1 MANATMIDETGK
13 RYGKWLVIG
22 LGSPMPDGRNRWLCK
37 CDCGATGNRLGND
50 LRSGH
55 SKSCGCG
62 RAELNRMPNGG
73 AALNERYS
81 AYRRQAE
88 SKGRSFALTKDEFR
102 EITSEPCHYCGT
114 PPSNTATGSVSK
126 AGFCSEY
133 QYNGIDRI
141 ENDAGYI
148 PGNVVPCCK
157 RCNVAKNNM
166 SFDEFIS
173 WGRQLAA
180 RLFAKG

>member
-1 MANATMIDETGK
+1 
-13 RYGKWLVIG
+13 
-22 LGSPMPDGRNRWLCK
+22 MPD
-37 CDCGATGNRLGND
+37 
-50 LRSGH
+50 
-55 SKSCGCG
+55 
-62 RAELNRMPNGG
+62 GG

-88 SKGRSFALTKDEFR
+88 AKGRSFALTKEEFR
-102 EITSEPCHYCGT
+102 EITSESCHYCGA
-114 PPSNTATGSVSK
+114 PPGNVATGTESAS
-126 AGFCSEY
+126 GFRSEY
-133 QYNGIDRI
+133 KYSGLDRI
-141 ENDAGYI
+141 ENDAGYL

-180 RLFAKG
+180 RLFAKV